1 MTLPRPLF
9 LLSALSVAAL
19 SLTGCKDNPARPAV
33 LQVVDGTIRP
43 GATPDSPAAGYFTVE
58 GGPAPVALVAVTA
71 DLAQRVEMHES
82 RKDAATGM
90 VTMAPLVRADIPAKG
105 EVKFAPGGKHVMI
118 WGINPAAI
126 KAGRLPMVFV
136 FTNNDRIV
144 LDMRIVAPEPAAA
157 GANAADAKSDEHA
170 SH

>member
-1 MTLPRPLF
+1 MILPRS
-9 LLSALSVAAL
+9 LSILSCAMVAAVALS
-19 SLTGCKDNPARPAV
+19 GCKDNPARPAV
-33 LQVVDGTIRP
+33 LQVLEGTIRP

-71 DLAQRVEMHES
+71 DLAQRVEMHET

-90 VTMAPLVRADIPAKG
+90 VSMAPLVRADIPAKG

-118 WGINPAAI
+118 WGINPAAV

-144 LDMRIVAPEPAAA
+144 YDMRIIAPEAA
-157 GANAADAKSDEHA
+157 GDAAPANGHA
-170 SH
+170 GH